1 MTNKTV
7 SITMPDRV
15 WGRLASRADDMG
27 VRVAELLTMAI
38 QNLAPEPETDRV
50 AVLASSGL
58 SDKEIARAMS
68 LTNEQVARRRRRA
81 GIPANRWASRKDV
94 A

>member
-7 SITMPDRV
+7 SITLSDRV

-27 VRVAELLTMAI
+27 VRVTELLAMAV
-38 QNLAPEPETDRV
+38 QNLVPEPESDRV
-50 AVLASSGL
+50 VLLASSGL
-58 SDKEIARAMS
+58 SDKEIARVMS
-68 LTNEQVARRRRRA
+68 LTNEQVARRRRHA
-81 GIPANRWASRKDV
+81 GIPANKWAQRRDV